1 MKLFKNITIIFCVA
15 LLMSGCATNRVK
27 SSNPL
32 SQNGDDFQSMSLTST
47 DFQYAVET
55 AVKQFLEEPLSQ
67 NPDGGRWVVD
77 INDVINDTPIMFDTS
92 AVTSQLKRELR
103 MSGKFI
109 FTAATGQERAKT
121 ISQQRELKNSKLFD
135 QSTVAVNGTVVAP
148 DLSIVGAIRSRNVRS
163 PDGKKQN
170 QTYAFD
176 LSVVDINSGL
186 IIFETYVT
194 IDKIGANK
202 NFVW

>member
-1 MKLFKNITIIFCVA
+1 MILSVVSLILT
-15 LLMSGCATNRVK
+15 SCASNRVK
-27 SSNPL
+27 TSNPL
-32 SQNGDDFQSMSLTST
+32 SGDDDFQSMSLTST

-55 AVKQFLEEPLSQ
+55 AVKQFLAEPLSQ
-67 NPDGGRWVVD
+67 NPEGGRWVVD
-77 INDVINDTPIMFDTS
+77 INDVINDTPVMFDTS
-92 AVTSQLKRELR
+92 AVTAQLKRELR
-103 MSGKFI
+103 RSGKFI

-163 PDGKKQN
+163 PNGKKQN

-186 IIFETYVT
+186 ILFETYVT